1 MGGSAAWLFLPQSG
15 PCVKGGTC
23 VRHVQGGQN
32 GSKGCKECVL
42 CTMGVVGGDRAS
54 ALPDLVQL
62 NVEKHNRFN
71 NRAPAVPVLLAE
83 LFHVT
88 L

>member
-1 MGGSAAWLFLPQSG
+1 MVVLATVWPL
-15 PCVKGGTC
+15 CERRN
-23 VRHVQGGQN
+23 VRTARTGRSEWKQGMQRV
-32 GSKGCKECVL
+32 CAL
-42 CTMGVVGGDRAS
+42 HDGVVGGDRAS
-54 ALPDLVQL
+54 ALPDLLVQL